1 MILIRP
7 VNMLRIA
14 LLILIVTALSACGDA
29 FVRVQPYERE
39 YLSRDSM
46 KFAPNEARAAFEEH
60 IFSIR
65 EASQGGTTSLSGGC
79 GCR

>member
-1 MILIRP
+1 MIIMRP
-7 VNMLRIA
+7 SGILRIS
-14 LLILIVTALSACGDA
+14 LLLLLVTALSACGDA

-39 YLSRDSM
+39 YFSRDSM